1 MLIGR
6 TQVWKKKY
14 ISKYRVYIYAIKF
27 LKHVNEYAA
36 LFSLWREELE
46 LSRLDYCNDEVQ
58 GQFINLLKIERFILK
73 WHTTEYKS
81 QIQSP

>member
-1 MLIGR
+1 MNR
-6 TQVWKKKY
+6 
-14 ISKYRVYIYAIKF
+14 ISAVNAAIKF

-36 LFSLWREELE
+36 LFSLWSEELE
-46 LSRLDYCNDEVQ
+46 LSRLDHCNDEVQ

>member
-1 MLIGR
+1 MYTSML
-6 TQVWKKKY
+6 
-14 ISKYRVYIYAIKF
+14 
-27 LKHVNEYAA
+27 H
-36 LFSLWREELE
+36 FSRYE
-46 LSRLDYCNDEVQ
+46 LSRLDHCNDEVQ

>member
-1 MLIGR
+1 ML
-6 TQVWKKKY
+6 
-14 ISKYRVYIYAIKF
+14 
-27 LKHVNEYAA
+27 H
-36 LFSLWREELE
+36 FSRYEEELE
-46 LSRLDYCNDEVQ
+46 LSRLDHCNDEVQ